1 MTAEQFEMVQYFS
14 SSEIFFLLSG
24 ELIVYVSL
32 AVRDT
37 VKALDTSYTLYLIAS
52 DSFVPSIRK
61 LAFLDLTE
69 APIRG
74 ISVTI

>member
-24 ELIVYVSL
+24 ELIVSL

-37 VKALDTSYTLYLIAS
+37 VNTLDTSYTLYLIAS

>member
-1 MTAEQFEMVQYFS
+1 MTAEQFKMVQYFS

-24 ELIVYVSL
+24 ELIVSL

-37 VKALDTSYTLYLIAS
+37 VNALDTSYTLYLIAS